1 MDLPVVV
8 DFTSASLCFSITAVT
23 FTESEENDCR
33 HRGEKALPVMPPS
46 RKAYSPPTRYQ
57 WWPQCLIFI
66 ALQTCCEVSLRSFKF
81 IRDNGAICN
90 AHISAKTSVILRI
103 SQKTRQHNGFI
114 NYAVMQIREDEL
126 QILCDKVWSTA
137 GFFDNLSSEGS
148 CCCCH
153 GGLSPSFVACP
164 AINDAVIFPS
174 CVCVLLCILSVTV
187 CTCLHVWE
195 KAHFPL
201 PCTTRIC
208 TEFVLRNEMRVWEW
222 WWICK
227 HASSPIIPLSSPV
240 NPYKCR
246 R

>member
-8 DFTSASLCFSITAVT
+8 DFTSASLCFSITVVR

-66 ALQTCCEVSLRSFKF
+66 ALQTCCEVSLCSFKF

-164 AINDAVIFPS
+164 AINDAVIFLEPPPPPHPVFAS
-174 CVCVLLCILSVTV
+174 FYVFCKWLFVHACIFLYRAPRGYALNLYSVMR
-187 CTCLHVWE
+187 WGSGNDG
-195 KAHFPL
+195 
-201 PCTTRIC
+201 
-208 TEFVLRNEMRVWEW
+208 EFVSMHHL
-222 WWICK
+222 
-227 HASSPIIPLSSPV
+227 P
-240 NPYKCR
+240 
-246 R
+246 